1 MLRLLSATG
10 KIFVMQPSNIC
21 NIYIKL
27 SLTTKIYCAKCTF
40 VNDVRL
46 KNRKNKEKSQNTL
59 RGGEERWSEAKPNGD
74 DTQCL

>member
-1 MLRLLSATG
+1 MPE
-10 KIFVMQPSNIC
+10 Q
-21 NIYIKL
+21 Y
-27 SLTTKIYCAKCTF
+27 CTF

>member
-1 MLRLLSATG
+1 MNMHKGAMEYRVCKAR
-10 KIFVMQPSNIC
+10 N
-21 NIYIKL
+21 
-27 SLTTKIYCAKCTF
+27 CTF

>member
-1 MLRLLSATG
+1 MNSIIHYLLIQNQYLLQIISYL
-10 KIFVMQPSNIC
+10 C
-21 NIYIKL
+21 
-27 SLTTKIYCAKCTF
+27 CTF